1 MGEIE
6 AHLARGLHRVLR
18 DVRWFPNSCPGPR
31 TQVATLSSLNGESLP
46 WVQAP
51 FTPCSHRLDGELVDM
66 GPEGTG
72 GNPGVQ
78 VRGGDQKLEPEQCCL
93 PRGGD
98 RTSEVRAASQ
108 TPLPGGESKW
118 SEWCL
123 RSWLSHPWDGASSP
137 DPLLGQQ
144 AASPETRPAVGAL
157 GSLAWSPWSRRARGC
172 WRRWDWGSATTP
184 AGHYPRGSPA
194 GGRERASAW
203 SSELRASANRPSA
216 THLGRTRAS
225 PALAHGRPPPRGVY
239 ADAAHTPL
247 CPPRPRSCPCS
258 LCGGGMEEGKGGD
271 FLTLPV
277 PKKCPFF

>member
-1 MGEIE
+1 MPPHVTRVFGKSGMAVGRGMQRPHAWAPVGPEPVLVWPPGLCECGGPAPSSPYPPVARPRRRVEMGEIE

-78 VRGGDQKLEPEQCCL
+78 VRGGDQKLKPEQCCL

-98 RTSEVRAASQ
+98 RMSEVRAASQ

-123 RSWLSHPWDGASSP
+123 RSWLSHP
-137 DPLLGQQ
+137 
-144 AASPETRPAVGAL
+144 
-157 GSLAWSPWSRRARGC
+157 
-172 WRRWDWGSATTP
+172 
-184 AGHYPRGSPA
+184 
-194 GGRERASAW
+194 
-203 SSELRASANRPSA
+203 
-216 THLGRTRAS
+216 
-225 PALAHGRPPPRGVY
+225 
-239 ADAAHTPL
+239 
-247 CPPRPRSCPCS
+247 
-258 LCGGGMEEGKGGD
+258 
-271 FLTLPV
+271 
-277 PKKCPFF
+277 

>member
-137 DPLLGQQ
+137 DPLLAAGSVSGDLSRSGGFGEPCVVSVEQ
-144 AASPETRPAVGAL
+144 AGTGVLEEVGL
-157 GSLAWSPWSRRARGC
+157 GLSYH
-172 WRRWDWGSATTP
+172 P

-239 ADAAHTPL
+239 ADAAHAP
-247 CPPRPRSCPCS
+247 PRSCPCS

>member
-172 WRRWDWGSATTP
+172 WRRWDWGSATTRPVIIRGAARPVGGKEPLRGPQSFGLPRTGP
-184 AGHYPRGSPA
+184 ALRTWAGRGLPLRSLTDGRLRGVSTRMPPTRHCAPHAPA
-194 GGRERASAW
+194 PVLVLFAGEGWRRER
-203 SSELRASANRPSA
+203 
-216 THLGRTRAS
+216 
-225 PALAHGRPPPRGVY
+225 GV
-239 ADAAHTPL
+239 T
-247 CPPRPRSCPCS
+247 
-258 LCGGGMEEGKGGD
+258 
-271 FLTLPV
+271 F
-277 PKKCPFF
+277 